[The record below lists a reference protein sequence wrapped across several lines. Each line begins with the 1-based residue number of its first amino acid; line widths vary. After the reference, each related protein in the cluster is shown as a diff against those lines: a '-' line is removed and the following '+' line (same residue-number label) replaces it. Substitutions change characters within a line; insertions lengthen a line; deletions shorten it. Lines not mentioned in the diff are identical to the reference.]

1 MRQAVCYAIDRQA
14 IINVVAGGKGEIIG
28 SNMFPSFSSYYDK
41 SLVNAYP
48 YDQAKAKELL
58 AEAGLADGF
67 TFTITVPSNYDFH
80 VRTAQVVADQLA
92 KVGITAKI
100 ELVEWS
106 TWLSDVYVGRNYT
119 STIIGLDSQLAPSD
133 VLRFYP
139 STSSK
144 NFMNYSNAEFDEVF
158 ESAKST
164 TRSDAKIDN
173 YKKLQQILTG
183 DAAAAYLQSPAQLV
197 AVSRDLDG
205 YTFYPVYV
213 QDIASIH
220 YVVDPK
226 TK

>member
-1 MRQAVCYAIDRQA
+1 M
-14 IINVVAGGKGEIIG
+14 
-28 SNMFPSFSSYYDK
+28 
-41 SLVNAYP
+41 
-48 YDQAKAKELL
+48 
-58 AEAGLADGF
+58 
-67 TFTITVPSNYDFH
+67 PSNYDFH

-106 TWLSDVYVGRNYT
+106 AWLSDVYVGRNFT

-139 STSSK
+139 TTSSK
-144 NFMNYSNAEFDEVF
+144 NFMNYSNAEFDSTF
-158 ESAKST
+158 ETAKST
-164 TRSDAKIDN
+164 TDSAAKIEA
-173 YKKLQQILTG
+173 YKKLQQILTN

-197 AVSRDLDG
+197 AVSKNLDG

-213 QDIASIH
+213 QDIATIH

-226 TK
+226 SVK